1 MKLLF
6 TKSLIS
12 PEIPLF
18 IYLPGMDGTGKLLHR
33 QVKKLSQFFKVCCLS
48 FSQDDCSSWNTLV
61 AQTISLI
68 QKELDHHPKFS
79 SVYLCGESFG
89 GCLAIKLA
97 LKSPELIKKMILIN
111 PASSFTRL
119 PLLSW
124 GSELI
129 QWVPDVLHQT
139 STLGLLPF
147 LAALERMETKDYQT
161 LLKAMQSVSP
171 LVVSCRLRLLR
182 DFNVN
187 EAQLKQLTQP
197 ILTVASDGDRL
208 LPSVTEGKRLV
219 NCFPN
224 SNLVVLPD
232 SGHACLLET
241 EVDLTKLLQNYNFLP
256 LKTATDEY
264 RS

>member
-6 TKSLIS
+6 TKYLTS

-48 FSQDDCSSWNTLV
+48 ISHDDCTSWNTLV
-61 AQTISLI
+61 AQTIFLI
-68 QKELDHHPKFS
+68 EKELNHHPQFS

-89 GCLAIKLA
+89 GCLAMKLA
-97 LKSPELIKKMILIN
+97 LNSPKLIKKMVLIN
-111 PASSFTRL
+111 PASSFTQL

-147 LAALERMETKDYQT
+147 LAALERMETKDYHT
-161 LLKAMQSVSP
+161 LLKAMQSVPP

-182 DFNVN
+182 DFKVN

-197 ILTVASDGDRL
+197 ILTVASNSDRL
-208 LPSVTEGKRLV
+208 LPSVAEGKRLV
-219 NCFPN
+219 SCFPN
-224 SNLVVLPD
+224 SHLVVLPD

-241 EVDLTKLLQNYNFLP
+241 KVDLTKLLQNYNFLP
-256 LKTATDEY
+256 FKATAY
-264 RS
+264 KY